1 MRGMTRCLVLAL
13 LALAIAAP
21 CAFSDDSPMGRCE
34 MMCKQD
40 KMMSKMGM
48 DDMLMLKF
56 SFIMANADEIGI
68 SDDQV
73 SKIET
78 LKADFKKGLIKNE
91 AEIKIASV
99 DIKSELMKDDTNLNT
114 VNTLLDKKYLIKAQ
128 VAKDSAAAYVSL
140 KKILTADQQK
150 KMKDLW
156 LMGMKDK
163 KSMGMG
169 MKMGG
174 REGKY

>member
-1 MRGMTRCLVLAL
+1 MTRCLVLAL

-48 DDMLMLKF
+48 DDMFLMKVR
-56 SFIMANADEIGI
+56 FITANADEIGI
-68 SDDQV
+68 SDDQM
-73 SKIET
+73 
-78 LKADFKKGLIKNE
+78 KKVEAVAVDVNKGVIKNK
-91 AEIKIASV
+91 AEIEMTAI
-99 DIKSELMKDDTNLNT
+99 DIKSELMKDDVNLNT

-128 VAKDSAAAYVSL
+128 IAKDSAAGCINL